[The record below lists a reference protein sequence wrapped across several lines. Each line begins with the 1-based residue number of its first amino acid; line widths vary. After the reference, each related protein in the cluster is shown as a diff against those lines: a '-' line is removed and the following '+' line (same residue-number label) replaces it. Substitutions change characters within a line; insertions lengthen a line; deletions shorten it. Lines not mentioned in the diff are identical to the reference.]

1 MALQQIIQ
9 HETGTYSQYWR
20 VVKTHINHA
29 SKIAEVYVWGYVSEQ
44 ARDENKRQLDERMF
58 TVSSEQFDDYFAP
71 TVIDP
76 QGINHVKNAYLFI
89 KTQQEF
95 IDAEDI

>member
-76 QGINHVKNAYLFI
+76 QGINHVINAYLFI

>member
-20 VVKTHINHA
+20 VIKTNINHA
-29 SKIAEVYVWGYVSEQ
+29 TKTAEIGVWGYVSEQ
-44 ARDENKRQLDERMF
+44 ARNENKQRLDERTF
-58 TVSSEQFDDYFAP
+58 IVSSEQFDEYFAP
-71 TVIDP
+71 EVVDP
-76 QGINHVKNAYLFI
+76 QDINHVKNAYLFV

-95 IDAEDI
+95 IGAEDT

>member
-1 MALQQIIQ
+1 
-9 HETGTYSQYWR
+9 

-29 SKIAEVYVWGYVSEQ
+29 NKTAEIYVWGYVSEQ
-44 ARDENKRQLDERMF
+44 ARNENKKQLDERMF

-95 IDAEDI
+95 IGSEDV

>member
-29 SKIAEVYVWGYVSEQ
+29 NKTAEVCVWGYVSEQ
-44 ARDENKRQLDERMF
+44 ARNENKKQLDERNF

-76 QGINHVKNAYLFI
+76 QDVNHVKNAYLFV

-95 IDAEDI
+95 IGAEDI